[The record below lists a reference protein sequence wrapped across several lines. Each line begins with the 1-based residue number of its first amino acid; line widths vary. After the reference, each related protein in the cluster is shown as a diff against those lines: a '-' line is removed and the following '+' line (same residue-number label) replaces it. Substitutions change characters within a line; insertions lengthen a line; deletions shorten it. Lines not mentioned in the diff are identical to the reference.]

1 MRKYEKEAFFQLI
14 FLFLKKNKC
23 NLFETFCTKAKRN
36 AYSQSLQ
43 THFNLAQV
51 SDEKLLKGC
60 LQGNRTAQKQLYM
73 KYKASMFGVCLRYAK
88 NQAEAEDFLQEGFIK
103 IFGDL
108 YQYKPIGPLG
118 GWMRRVVVNVALQH
132 IRRRKDLFA
141 DVNIDDV
148 AYNYSADEEVFSN
161 FRMKALLEMIQK
173 LPEGYR
179 AVFNM
184 YVMEGFSHKEIA
196 KQLNITVN
204 TSKSQLSRAKS
215 TLRQMLE
222 QQLTS

>member
-1 MRKYEKEAFFQLI
+1 MRG
-14 FLFLKKNKC
+14 
-23 NLFETFCTKAKRN
+23 
-36 AYSQSLQ
+36 
-43 THFNLAQV
+43 
-51 SDEKLLKGC
+51 D
-60 LQGNRTAQKQLYM
+60 RTAQKQLYM

-88 NQAEAEDFLQEGFIK
+88 SRTEAEDFLQEGFIK
-103 IFGDL
+103 IYRDL

-132 IRRRKDLFA
+132 IRRRKNLFA
-141 DVNIDDV
+141 DINIDDV
-148 AYNYSADEEVFSN
+148 AYNYAADEEVFTN

-173 LPEGYR
+173 LPDGYQ

-184 YVMEGFSHKEIA
+184 YVIEGFTHKEIA

-204 TSKSQLSRAKS
+204 TSKSQLSRAKK

-222 QQLTS
+222 KELTN